1 MEYDDEIVR
10 VDKYWTMDSLV
21 IEERQPKRPKT
32 GFTKHT
38 HKHTHTHTQ
47 THTHTHTL
55 SVCVDI

>member
-38 HKHTHTHTQ
+38 HTHTHNRGMEI
-47 THTHTHTL
+47 
-55 SVCVDI
+55 SRKKKSKARE